1 MWNNLKWPNSNP
13 AQESDQGSGPENL
26 KLDSF
31 KILFIFWNLK
41 WPLLRIIKLTIK
53 LCVFLVHILSGHYI
67 CLQVNYSFSAFVS
80 DWFPISHN
88 SNIDLLK
95 FSVKNSVEIMDTILT
110 LTRTLVEVRYRQR
123 VLNTKVGCVF
133 PFYLASESLSGIEM
147 SQNSAFRSWMLHP
160 GCI

>member
-1 MWNNLKWPNSNP
+1 M
-13 AQESDQGSGPENL
+13 
-26 KLDSF
+26 
-31 KILFIFWNLK
+31 
-41 WPLLRIIKLTIK
+41 RIIKLTIK

-88 SNIDLLK
+88 SNIDFLK

-110 LTRTLVEVRYRQR
+110 LTRTLLEVRYRQR

-133 PFYLASESLSGIEM
+133 PMVVFGVRESLWYWNVSEFCLPVM
-147 SQNSAFRSWMLHP
+147 DPASRMHLRCKKCNNYRQKLSDKSYLSLRSLFK
-160 GCI
+160 IK